1 MVPML
6 FYSFPFLSRIII
18 LSFFFF
24 TFTFQKSPTMTTDP
38 STIQTITELADVLD
52 TGLNQTSI
60 ESIMTLLQ
68 NGVHPD
74 SLAALIIE
82 LRREAGP
89 AADKWRRIERIVVL
103 WKGGVV
109 GIWIWLHS
117 FSSMGIIFS
126 VDEYVG
132 DSRWFWVGWMNWFVE
147 AIWKFEVY

>member
-1 MVPML
+1 
-6 FYSFPFLSRIII
+6 
-18 LSFFFF
+18 
-24 TFTFQKSPTMTTDP
+24 MTTDP

-89 AADKWRRIERIVVL
+89 AADK
-103 WKGGVV
+103 
-109 GIWIWLHS
+109 
-117 FSSMGIIFS
+117 
-126 VDEYVG
+126 
-132 DSRWFWVGWMNWFVE
+132 
-147 AIWKFEVY
+147 